1 MSKFIIACGGTG
13 GHLVPGIAI
22 GQALISAGHE
32 VSFAIT
38 KKQVDSRLVEKYTN
52 LHFIKMP
59 GVAFSKSPIKF
70 LKFLKEFLNAFITG
84 IKLLKSGKYDV
95 VISFGGFNSL
105 GISLA
110 AALLG
115 KPIVLHEANR
125 KTGKATRL
133 LGHFARR
140 VYVPYGVKIP
150 RRKIN
155 QVKFAGY
162 PLRDEIQK
170 IKENDAK
177 KVFGFDENANILLV
191 LGGSQGAESLNN
203 WVNENFE
210 KLAFENIDVLCVCGQ
225 NKNNYQNRTAISKDG
240 HTRHIKML
248 EFCDEMASAL
258 SASKIVVARAGA
270 GTIAE
275 LARCRVP
282 SIMVPYPY
290 AADNHQLENAKC
302 FEKQGAC
309 TVVEQKDI
317 DTLLNEVVSL
327 FYNKNLQVAMNK
339 NLERVDE
346 QNDCSKIVEDLTKIA
361 KGE

>member
-22 GQALISAGHE
+22 GQALIEAGHK
-32 VSFAIT
+32 VSFAIS
-38 KKQVDSRLVEKYTN
+38 KKQVDSRLVEKYTD
-52 LHFIKMP
+52 LHFIKMS

-70 LKFLKEFLNAFITG
+70 LKFLKEFLKAFITARNL
-84 IKLLKSGKYDV
+84 IKNEGYDV

-105 GISLA
+105 GLSLA
-110 AALLG
+110 AAMLG
-115 KPIVLHEANR
+115 KPVVLHEANR

-133 LGHFARR
+133 LGHFAQR
-140 VYVPYGVKIP
+140 VYVPFGVEIP

-162 PLRDEIQK
+162 PLRREIKSINSEQ
-170 IKENDAK
+170 AK
-177 KVFGFDENANILLV
+177 KFFGFEDNANILLI
-191 LGGSQGAESLNN
+191 LGGSQGAAVLND
-203 WVNENFE
+203 WANENFE
-210 KLAFENIDVLCVCGQ
+210 KLAYENIDILCVSGQ
-225 NKNNYQNRTAISKDG
+225 NKDTYKQRSAISKDG
-240 HTRHIKML
+240 QTRHFKIL
-248 EFCDEMASAL
+248 DFCDNMASAL
-258 SASKIVVARAGA
+258 SASCIVTARAGA

-275 LARCRVP
+275 LARCKVP

-309 TVVEQKDI
+309 AVVEQKNI
-317 DTLLNEVVSL
+317 DTLFNEVVDL
-327 FYNKNLQVAMNK
+327 FHNTKLQEAMKK

-361 KGE
+361 HGE

>member
-22 GQALISAGHE
+22 GQALIASGHE
-32 VSFAIT
+32 VSFAIS
-38 KKQVDSRLVEKYTN
+38 KKQVDSRLVEKYTD
-52 LHFIKMP
+52 LHFIKMS

-70 LKFLKEFLNAFITG
+70 LQFLKEFVKAFWAARKL
-84 IKLLKSGKYDV
+84 IKTQGYDI

-105 GISLA
+105 GLSLA
-110 AALLG
+110 AAMLG

-133 LGHFARR
+133 LGYFAQR
-140 VYVPYGVKIP
+140 VYVPFGVEIP

-162 PLRDEIQK
+162 PLRKEIQP
-170 IKENDAK
+170 ITQTIAK
-177 KVFGFDENANILLV
+177 DFFGFDSDANILLI
-191 LGGSQGAESLNN
+191 LGGSQGAEILNN
-203 WVNENFE
+203 WANENFE
-210 KLAFENIDVLCVCGQ
+210 KLAYENIDILCVCGQ
-225 NKNNYQNRTAISKDG
+225 NKNNYQERIAQSKDG
-240 HTRHIKML
+240 KIRKIKNL
-248 EFCDEMASAL
+248 DFCDNMAAAL
-258 SASKIVVARAGA
+258 SASRIVVARAGA

-275 LARCRVP
+275 LARCKVP
-282 SIMVPYPY
+282 SIMVPYPH
-290 AADNHQLENAKC
+290 AADNHQFENAKC

-309 TVVEQKDI
+309 AVVEQKNI
-317 DTLLNEVVSL
+317 DTLFNEVVTL
-327 FYNKNLQVAMNK
+327 FYNTDLQKAMKK

-361 KGE
+361 DGE